1 VEYFLEMKSWD
12 ENGLDVQVQYTNPL
26 QVGRGNDNI
35 ATSLRN
41 TALFAPTSGADPLTK
56 EEATNVAAAP
66 PQVPKGVDEAELA
79 KDASTACKGLIALI
93 VGMFVIQLWVKGN
106 FRDFWGLFFAL

>member
-1 VEYFLEMKSWD
+1 MKSWD

-41 TALFAPTSGADPLTK
+41 TALFAPTSGADHSQKRKQQMLLQLHHKYQKELTK
-56 EEATNVAAAP
+56 QNS
-66 PQVPKGVDEAELA
+66 PKMLLLPA
-79 KDASTACKGLIALI
+79 K
-93 VGMFVIQLWVKGN
+93 V
-106 FRDFWGLFFAL
+106 